1 MLGSSSGIEIIFR
14 HLLLYQNNHINDL
27 VLKRMV
33 DINVRL
39 TVQIMF

>member
-27 VLKRMV
+27 VL
-33 DINVRL
+33 INV
-39 TVQIMF
+39 

>member
-14 HLLLYQNNHINDL
+14 HLLSYQNNHINDL

-33 DINVRL
+33 DINV
-39 TVQIMF
+39 